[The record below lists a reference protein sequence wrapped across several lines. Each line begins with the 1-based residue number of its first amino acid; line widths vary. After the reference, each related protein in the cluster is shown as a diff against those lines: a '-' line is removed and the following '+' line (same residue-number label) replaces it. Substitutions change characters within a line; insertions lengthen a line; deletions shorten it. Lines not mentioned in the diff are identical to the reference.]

1 MNIFSK
7 NSSTLNSTGIKY
19 LKLGTLVFGLVKSV
33 GVGDVVAVEGEVVL
47 IETVD
52 VHILLTAANVD
63 GVSNEN
69 LLANLLAPV
78 PNYFISGKPSLLFS
92 SLQKASHAIV
102 VFRLF
107 FVV

>member
-63 GVSNEN
+63 GVSNEY
-69 LLANLLAPV
+69 LLANLIFPLLKCFYLLLYLYLVSLA
-78 PNYFISGKPSLLFS
+78 LLVS
-92 SLQKASHAIV
+92 PM
-102 VFRLF
+102 
-107 FVV
+107 